1 MFITAYKLNI
11 PLHTVL
17 PISATVPI
25 TPFRINSTSGNSR
38 HMQHEWNG
46 YTSHLSQRQKAQ
58 LPAITALSV
67 CDFLALFRN
76 VLRFK
81 YTAIT

>member
-1 MFITAYKLNI
+1 MFITAYKLNT

-25 TPFRINSTSGNSR
+25 TPFRINSTRGNSS
-38 HMQHEWNG
+38 HTQHDWNG
-46 YTSHLSQRQKAQ
+46 YASHLSR

-67 CDFLALFRN
+67 CGSLALFRK

-81 YTAIT
+81 